1 MKSIMRYFRDDI
13 ELSKEQ
19 WLEQLNADSY
29 LEQEGCQW
37 SIERRVTHDLA
48 YDSEVWVN
56 EHFYKIVEE
65 IHYDTAKELINE
77 MIDYDDCELLEAIQQ
92 FSERECQMILK
103 YIPRA
108 RIGAEYFVLSEE
120 GVE

>member
-19 WLEQLNADSY
+19 WFEQLNADSY
-29 LEQEGCQW
+29 FEQESCQW
-37 SIERRVTHDLA
+37 SVDFNAADGAELNGHIYFTMYED
-48 YDSEVWVN
+48 
-56 EHFYKIVEE
+56 
-65 IHYDTAKELINE
+65 HYDTAKELIND

-92 FSERECQMILK
+92 FSESECQMLLK

-108 RIGAEYFVLSEE
+108 RIEAEYFVLSE
-120 GVE
+120 GNIDG